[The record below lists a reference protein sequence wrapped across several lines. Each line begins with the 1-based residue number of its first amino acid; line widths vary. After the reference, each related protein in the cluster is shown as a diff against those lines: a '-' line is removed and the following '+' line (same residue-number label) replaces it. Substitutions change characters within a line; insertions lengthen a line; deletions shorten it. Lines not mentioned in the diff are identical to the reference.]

1 MTTEITTNRIAESA
15 GMLMI
20 GDGVL
25 GLLRP
30 SRHCLIWRGGPN
42 WWRESVDWFARHPDV
57 TRAAAAAEI
66 GAGLWLAFRSQI
78 AIAGSPSRVET
89 QPLAVSDR

>member
-1 MTTEITTNRIAESA
+1 MTTEITTDRISEWA

-30 SRHCLIWRGGPN
+30 SRHCLLWRGGPQ
-42 WWRESVDWFARHPDV
+42 WWVRSVDWFAQHPDI
-57 TRAAAAAEI
+57 TRAAAVAEI
-66 GAGLWLAFRSQI
+66 GAGLWLAARGQ
-78 AIAGSPSRVET
+78 AG
-89 QPLAVSDR
+89 AVRQTSEAH